1 MTNSK
6 ILERVAALYASG
18 EIDAAKLDD
27 YIAKNIIT
35 IDDKIRIMEAHEW
48 QMQKS

>member
-27 YIAKNIIT
+27 YIVKNIIT
-35 IDDKIRIMEAHEW
+35 TDDKIRIVETYEW